1 MSVKRLLLGLFLF
14 FAAIVSVE
22 VGCFFWGYHAFR
34 LGNPW
39 EDGYT
44 VVDGVMVEGLYMK
57 QYHDRQEKYKDS
69 VEKYLWFDTNS
80 FIGELKETE
89 ESGIRDSL
97 YVTGLDAS
105 GKFDAFCQSGYLAQT
120 PGLIIEKNGQP
131 LAYEDLRPGDIVRTV
146 YLNGDAAQL
155 IAPATYHPIYI
166 EVLN

>member
-1 MSVKRLLLGLFLF
+1 
-14 FAAIVSVE
+14 
-22 VGCFFWGYHAFR
+22 
-34 LGNPW
+34 
-39 EDGYT
+39 
-44 VVDGVMVEGLYMK
+44 MVRY
-57 QYHDRQEKYKDS
+57 Q
-69 VEKYLWFDTNS
+69 F
-80 FIGELKETE
+80 
-89 ESGIRDSL
+89 L